1 MVCATQTPFT
11 AELVEGLYEL
21 KFVDRF
27 GDGMCCAVGEGS
39 YEAKVNGGVVASGGE
54 FDQDETKYITVAN
67 PATPPTL
74 PPAPTLPEPTPAP
87 TSKPNPAPTSKPTP
101 APTSKPTSKPT
112 PAPTPAPTSKP
123 KNFELNVKTDSFP
136 DETSWTLTSGGVAVA
151 KGDSYVTKNADQTP
165 FTAELSEGLY
175 ELKFV
180 DKDGMCCD
188 FGEGGYKAKL
198 KGDIVASGGK
208 FGPDE
213 TKYFTVEFAEDSDK
227 DE

>member
-11 AELVEGLYEL
+11 AKLVEGLYEL

-87 TSKPNPAPTSKPTP
+87 TPAPTSKPTPAPTSKPTP

-136 DETSWTLTSGGVAVA
+136 DETSWTLTSGG
-151 KGDSYVTKNADQTP
+151 
-165 FTAELSEGLY
+165 
-175 ELKFV
+175 
-180 DKDGMCCD
+180 
-188 FGEGGYKAKL
+188 
-198 KGDIVASGGK
+198 
-208 FGPDE
+208 
-213 TKYFTVEFAEDSDK
+213 
-227 DE
+227 